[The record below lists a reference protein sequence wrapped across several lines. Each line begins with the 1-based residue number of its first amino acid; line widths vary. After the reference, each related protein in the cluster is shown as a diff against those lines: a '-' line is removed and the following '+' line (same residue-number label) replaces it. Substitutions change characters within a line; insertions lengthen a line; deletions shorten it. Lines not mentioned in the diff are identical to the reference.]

1 MKPSTYTA
9 NLIASANGNNVS
21 KNALEGAPANLHG
34 VKAHNSVSVTERPHI
49 LMRRANRW
57 SRRANH

>member
-1 MKPSTYTA
+1 MKNSNQTA
-9 NLIASANGNNVS
+9 NPAAPALGNDVS
-21 KNALEGAPANLHG
+21 KNAMEGAPANLHG